1 MNKKVLK
8 VMIALV
14 AVFLIALYVVKIF
27 YPQQFVMTVSNEKL
41 IVIGQYID
49 SHLWLRYLC
58 AGLTS
63 FITYSLYCCAC
74 SRRWFL
80 KWYEYSIIIAVIITA
95 RLINFVDTNIATA
108 LSISAFLFLPAIMN
122 GNIKISALV
131 YSFHCLAQCLSL
143 SIRNLPIYLTTT
155 NYLTVFLLGIES
167 YLWLILFYFVFNYR
181 KEI

>member
-8 VMIALV
+8 VMITLV
-14 AVFLIALYVVKIF
+14 AVFLTALYVIKIF
-27 YPQQFVMTVSNEKL
+27 YPQKFVMTVSNEKL

-49 SHLWLRYLC
+49 NHLWLRYLC

-80 KWYEYSIIIAVIITA
+80 KWYEYFIIIGVIVAVRFIGFANST
-95 RLINFVDTNIATA
+95 IATA
-108 LSISAFLFLPAIMN
+108 IQLSSFIFLPAIMKCD
-122 GNIKISALV
+122 IKPCAIV
-131 YSFHCLAQCLSL
+131 YTFHIMAQALSL

-155 NYLTVFLLGIES
+155 NYLTVLLLGIES
-167 YLWLILFYFVFNYR
+167 YLWLILFYFVFNYK